1 MGPEGDGGYLIPD
14 DLNHIRA
21 CFSPGVNTVS
31 DFELDCAK
39 RGIDVYM
46 ADGSVEAPATKS
58 PLFNFR
64 KIYIGEKSTDQF
76 ISMNDWIQES
86 IGDDEGDL
94 ILQMDIEGFE
104 YKALNSMS
112 EKNFLRFRIIVIE
125 LHGLNYLLNYKM
137 QTFKRLLKNHTCVH
151 IHPNNCEPVRI
162 VEGGAI
168 PNLMEFTFLRND
180 RIESSAYRTTF
191 PHELDA
197 DNTSNERLV
206 LPQNW
211 YASK

>member
-1 MGPEGDGGYLIPD
+1 
-14 DLNHIRA
+14 
-21 CFSPGVNTVS
+21 
-31 DFELDCAK
+31 
-39 RGIDVYM
+39 
-46 ADGSVEAPATKS
+46 
-58 PLFNFR
+58 
-64 KIYIGEKSTDQF
+64 
-76 ISMNDWIQES
+76 
-86 IGDDEGDL
+86 
-94 ILQMDIEGFE
+94 
-104 YKALNSMS
+104 
-112 EKNFLRFRIIVIE
+112 
-125 LHGLNYLLNYKM
+125 M